1 MTVPRRA
8 RGARRMRG
16 PRLPYGGATAAA
28 EVGPDGGRVAY
39 LTDDGHARVRI
50 VATAGGKVVG
60 PFDTGHGSFGWL
72 DCSPDGR
79 LVATGGRDGWVRLWD
94 ATTGQRVA
102 GRKVSPGGVA

>member
-1 MTVPRRA
+1 M
-8 RGARRMRG
+8 
-16 PRLPYGGATAAA
+16 
-28 EVGPDGGRVAY
+28 AY
-39 LTDDGHARVRI
+39 LTDDGQARVRI

-72 DCSPDGR
+72 DWSPDGR